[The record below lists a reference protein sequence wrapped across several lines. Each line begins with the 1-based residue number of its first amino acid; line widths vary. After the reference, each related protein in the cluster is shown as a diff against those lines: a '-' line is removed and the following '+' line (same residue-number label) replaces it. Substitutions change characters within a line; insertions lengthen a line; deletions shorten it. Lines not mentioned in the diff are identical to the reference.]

1 VEFTTDLYKTARQ
14 ILQVYEIRPEIEEDF
29 RQLKDFWKL
38 KDFKSTKF
46 NYITFYIVMTL
57 LGYLYF
63 QVFKNIDEG

>member
-1 VEFTTDLYKTARQ
+1 MEFTTDLYKTARQ